1 MAKANKQGQLRII
14 GGDWRGRKLSFPAVD
29 DLRPTS
35 DRVRETLFN
44 WLQMDIPGRRCL
56 DLFAGSGALGLEALS
71 RGAAEVVM
79 VEQDR
84 NAAQQIRQH
93 LQTLGCQSG
102 HVENSNAFI
111 YLQGDPK
118 PFDLVFLDPPYKL
131 ACLEKCCQ
139 LLEQNGWLKDE
150 AFIYLEDSSKNP
162 PPALPDNWQLKRS
175 KKAGEIGYH
184 LAFRRSSSSLQT
196 SNRAD
201 L

>member
-1 MAKANKQGQLRII
+1 MARNKQQGQLRII

-29 DLRPTS
+29 GLRPTS

-79 VEQDR
+79 VEQNR

-93 LQTLGCQSG
+93 LQTLNSQSG
-102 HVENSNAFI
+102 RVDNSDAFS
-111 YLQGDPK
+111 YLKEPAT
-118 PFDLVFLDPPYKL
+118 PFDVIFLDPPYQLGCL
-131 ACLEKCCQ
+131 AECCQ
-139 LLEQNGWLKDE
+139 LLEQNGWLKDK

-162 PPALPDNWQLKRS
+162 APELPDNWQLIRS

-184 LAFRRSSSSLQT
+184 LAQRK
-196 SNRAD
+196 A
-201 L
+201 